1 MLLLQYKNIQERM
14 SGQNK
19 QADEFATRDV
29 VRAMLEVMDN
39 FDRAFQ
45 AIKPETDEEKAIE
58 EEYKQIYQSIL
69 DTFDKLGV
77 KQIETIGKEF
87 DYELHQ
93 AVMQRPSDEY
103 EEGIVMEEYQKGF
116 IMGETLIRA
125 SMVAVAA

>member
-1 MLLLQYKNIQERM
+1 M
-14 SGQNK
+14 SSQNK
-19 QADEFATRDV
+19 QGDAEATRTV
-29 VRAMLEVMDN
+29 VRELLEVIDN

-45 AIKPETDEEKAIE
+45 AVKPSSEEEEAIE
-58 EEYKQIYQSIL
+58 KEYREVYQSIL
-69 DTFDKLGV
+69 DVFEELGV
-77 KQIETIGKEF
+77 KAIEPVGKEF

-116 IMGETLIRA
+116 ILGDMLIRA